1 MFGSWY
7 IIGDN
12 SVKTEVTCG
21 PVFEEYK
28 RFSVIVFVGQ
38 PVIEI
43 INLSGMYDHYDL
55 SRFEDVLIRDLK
67 GLKGVKLYVD
77 EEGEL
82 LISRSLG
89 SPLGIH
95 LIDIGDYHYI
105 TRLYLSKVNE
115 AFDLL
120 VLDNHRDD
128 QEPRFPGLRSCGS
141 WIRDSIE
148 SMGETLSSVKLI
160 KGDGS
165 FEYLKGSFDSK
176 RPLYI
181 SLDKDIL
188 DKKECPTNW
197 DQGQLSVSDVLSVLE
212 AEIRDRIILGTDI
225 SGGVAPDALG
235 ASEEILMNERVDQ
248 KITTFLRKEG
258 NYALRS

>member
-1 MFGSWY
+1 MS
-7 IIGDN
+7 
-12 SVKTEVTCG
+12 
-21 PVFEEYK
+21 
-28 RFSVIVFVGQ
+28 FVSGQ

-67 GLKGVKLYVD
+67 GLTGTKLYVD
-77 EEGEL
+77 EEGERS
-82 LISRSLG
+82 ISRSLG
-89 SPLGIH
+89 SPTGIH

-141 WIRDSIE
+141 WIRDSLDLM
-148 SMGETLSSVKLI
+148 SETLSSVKLI
-160 KGDGS
+160 RGDGS
-165 FEYLKGSFDSK
+165 VGFLKGSFDK
-176 RPLYI
+176 DKPLYI
-181 SLDKDIL
+181 SIDKDIL

-197 DQGQLSVSDVLSVLE
+197 DQGDLSLSDIIAVLGS
-212 AEIRDRIILGTDI
+212 EIKDRELIGIDI
-225 SGGVAPDALG
+225 SGGVVPDLNG
-235 ASEEILMNERVDQ
+235 VSEEILINERVDLE
-248 KITTFLRKEG
+248 IIRFLRKDG